1 MSANNMGNDIDNS
14 KNQDNTKISKEE
26 IAGIKYDKMLEALNG
41 MEKGSS
47 DYLKASKIFSE
58 IEKGNIP
65 LESRPFSPK
74 TEFTKEFPE
83 FKFTKEE
90 VDAISSFSIKSDSF
104 LLGKD
109 FGNFM
114 GASTTTPHYMY
125 EKGDI
130 NISRVINDNHTD
142 SNISKEDYN
151 NVFIKDYKNLQLTT
165 FEIHKTDGEIE
176 FKSYFTNSFCHKI
189 KLIKYT
195 IIISIVIVLLLQTS
209 NIPTIV

>member
-114 GASTTTPHYMY
+114 GASTTTPHYIY
-125 EKGDI
+125 DKDDNGKTVKDENNKAVKTDFK
-130 NISRVINDNHTD
+130 NDL
-142 SNISKEDYN
+142 KEYFTSD
-151 NVFIKDYKNLQLTT
+151 DYK
-165 FEIHKTDGEIE
+165 
-176 FKSYFTNSFCHKI
+176 KI
-189 KLIKYT
+189 DKIYVKQDL
-195 IIISIVIVLLLQTS
+195 SRS
-209 NIPTIV
+209 